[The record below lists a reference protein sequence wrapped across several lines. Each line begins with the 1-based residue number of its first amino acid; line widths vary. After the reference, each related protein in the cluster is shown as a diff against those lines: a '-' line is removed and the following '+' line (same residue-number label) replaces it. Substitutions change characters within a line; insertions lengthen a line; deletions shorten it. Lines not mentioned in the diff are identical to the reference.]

1 MARRIAI
8 GFLVLVLVA
17 GCATP
22 LTPRE
27 SGTLAGA
34 SIGATTGA
42 ILGGVAG
49 SAGKGAALGAVVG
62 AISGA
67 LVGDAVQHE
76 QAARAYSPG
85 YAYAP
90 PHRYHSPYP
99 PPPNATLQIE
109 ATPEDTEI
117 VVDGRRIGLA
127 KEFRGPA
134 LVPVLAGPHLV
145 EFRWAGFSVVS
156 HIVVPGGGDG
166 PDQAGPGAFS
176 LCLTSADAIGNP
188 SPIDILNPLWPQV

>member
-1 MARRIAI
+1 MRRRMVI
-8 GFLVLVLVA
+8 GLLLLVLVA

-34 SIGATTGA
+34 SIGAATGA

-76 QAARAYSPG
+76 QAAMAYSPG
-85 YAYAP
+85 YAYAPP

-134 LVPVLAGPHLV
+134 LVPVLAGPHHV
-145 EFRWAGFSVVS
+145 EFRWQGFSVVS
-156 HIVVPGGGDG
+156 RITVPL
-166 PDQAGPGAFS
+166 GA
-176 LCLTSADAIGNP
+176 TVPIRRDMAPSASA
-188 SPIDILNPLWPQV
+188 SP